1 MAEPTGLDGSVG
13 RRRADHP
20 LGTAVNVFRAS
31 LDILEM
37 IKESHRE
44 VVKSFAQEALKAWVP
59 FFTDVMK
66 RPLPAVPRE
75 EEEETNEG
83 GSAEYWRGLTAL
95 KIQGIKTLMKIRAVF
110 PALLAP
116 QSSPLFTAAWQEL
129 ASVREAYFQLY
140 INDQRQNR
148 LVDADGLPYTLDF
161 LVVEELD
168 FVQACLRAPPVRAH
182 LGADLQFR
190 HGVPSGQPAWLDD
203 MVKLAVAYA
212 EITTEEE
219 ALWEMDVNLFLS
231 EETSV
236 TANYTP
242 RIACGDLLI
251 KLSEWVRMLAVERLL
266 AYTQTVC
273 SNPSR

>member
-1 MAEPTGLDGSVG
+1 
-13 RRRADHP
+13 
-20 LGTAVNVFRAS
+20 
-31 LDILEM
+31 M
-37 IKESHRE
+37 IKESHRD
-44 VVKSFAQEALKAWVP
+44 VVKSFAQDALKAWLP
-59 FFTDVMK
+59 FFTHVMN
-66 RPLPAVPRE
+66 RPLPPLPRE
-75 EEEETNEG
+75 EDEEETDQS
-83 GSAEYWRGLTAL
+83 GSAAYWRGLTAL
-95 KIQGIKTLMKIRAVF
+95 KIQAIKTLMKIRAIF

-116 QSSPLFTAAWQEL
+116 QSPPLFTAAWQEL
-129 ASVREAYFQLY
+129 ASIRGAYFQLY
-140 INDQRQNR
+140 IDDERQNR

-190 HGVPSGQPAWLDD
+190 HGLPTGQPAWLDD

-242 RIACGDLLI
+242 RIACGDLVI
-251 KLSEWVRMLAVERLL
+251 KLSEWVKMLAVERLL
-266 AYTQTVC
+266 AYTQTAC
-273 SNPSR
+273 SDSSRYAIRPDLTHPCPISSSFSSSFFFFDGR